1 MGVKAADP
9 QGWLPGSAATRDDV
23 DRLIDLNDSE
33 FKYNLDRYKYADR
46 YPDQPLETYRKQ
58 AEVFLQLLEEKLTQ
72 NPYLTGSNVSL
83 ADMALLPFIRQ
94 FANVDKDWFDQ
105 SSYNELKAWLTSL
118 LATDLFRGAMIK
130 YPRWSPG
137 DPVQY
142 I

>member
-105 SSYNELKAWLTSL
+105 SSYNELKA
-118 LATDLFRGAMIK
+118 
-130 YPRWSPG
+130 
-137 DPVQY
+137 
-142 I
+142 